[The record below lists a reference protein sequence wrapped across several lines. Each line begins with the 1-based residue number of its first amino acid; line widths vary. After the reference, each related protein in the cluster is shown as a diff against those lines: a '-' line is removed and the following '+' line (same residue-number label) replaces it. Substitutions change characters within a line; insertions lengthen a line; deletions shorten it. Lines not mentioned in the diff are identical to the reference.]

1 MRFVC
6 VHKLLVALTI
16 CVLLVSSMVAGAQEK
31 LDKASE
37 KFYSG
42 NALYNK
48 RLYSLAIKEYLA
60 YLKEFPT
67 HSKAEEAR
75 LGVAL
80 CCYAQKKWPE
90 AEKEI
95 TNVLQRRKAG
105 DPDKL
110 GLMLAQCMI
119 NLKRPADARK
129 AFAPVTRSKNAEF
142 RTTAM
147 AAITESWFKE
157 QNWEEVAKSSAIL
170 LKANPV
176 DKLKLR
182 GLYQGSYAQF
192 QLGAYAKAIPL
203 LLELVPLAEGGAYE
217 SQCSFILAE
226 CYRETGDLAKA
237 TEAYEA
243 AGTGLKGETAAEV
256 AYRLGLVN
264 FQKANYDD
272 AVKGLEKSIKLSPD
286 GEFSDPSRLLLGR
299 AYLEKQDYRKA
310 EQHLRS
316 LSQRSDEERKKKK
329 KKLREELVFS
339 DARAAF
345 WYARVFSRQKK
356 YDQAEKVL
364 ADAVKRFVRDPLSMD
379 LQYDY
384 VNALMVNEKYKEAS
398 GVLSRMVQKKE
409 YAQHSDL
416 LRFYAECLHR
426 NKDYANSLKYADEY
440 LAAYG
445 KEKHV
450 GDIKFLKAENL
461 NLTAKIDEA
470 LPVYEEIFSKYK
482 DNKNVET
489 ARFRAA
495 QIHRRKGDSAKVSG
509 LMVELQTKAPEGA
522 VFSQVKFVAGDAAF
536 RQRKWADALVHLNAF
551 VDQHM
556 KDRRRRSEEPNLDA
570 AFVQMAVCSLNLE
583 QVDDAAGYFEQVIKL
598 FPESPHRPLA
608 LAELG
613 RIQYEKGDHNKAK
626 STLSGYLQSK
636 LKKTTLNAQV
646 EYYLGWIA
654 MQEKRLPE
662 AEKHFHTVV
671 HQYRAHELAPDAAIQ
686 LGRAYLEQEKYNE
699 AAHAY
704 TDLIKNWPV
713 HRRMDLAVFS
723 LGISHA
729 RKKDWRNAAIHFAA
743 VDEKYSKSEVADRAL
758 YELAWCAKGMK
769 KNDEAVLHYKKLI
782 EKHPGSSLVEKVRTE
797 LAELTFAK
805 ADYDAVI
812 AELKDT
818 LDKLTDP
825 KLQEETTYRL
835 GTAYFNKADYENAA
849 NTFEAFI
856 AQYEKSPKLASV
868 CFHAGEAR
876 MKLKETVKARDH
888 FTEAHKRNQQ
898 VEMRES
904 IQLRLAET
912 QRLTRKYKD
921 SMNTYRDFIQKFPES
936 KWLAQAHFDHGWC
949 IEKQK
954 DYNRAAVEYRKV
966 IAMGKRDELAA
977 RSQFQLGE
985 CLFAMK
991 KYDDAIQELIKVT
1004 VAYSHK
1010 KWQARAALEIGRA
1023 LEALGEKD
1031 KALEQFKEV
1040 MKKYPKE
1047 QTIVD
1052 SARRHVSILR
1062 HGK

>member
-1 MRFVC
+1 
-6 VHKLLVALTI
+6 
-16 CVLLVSSMVAGAQEK
+16 MVAGAQEK

-60 YLKEFPT
+60 YLQEFPT
-67 HSKAEEAR
+67 HSKVEHAR

-80 CCYAQKKWPE
+80 CLYAQKKWPE
-90 AEKEI
+90 AEKEL
-95 TNVLQRRKAG
+95 TNVIQRRKAG

-129 AFAPVTRSKNAEF
+129 AFEPVTRSKNAEF
-142 RTTAM
+142 KTTAM

-157 QNWEEVAKSSAIL
+157 QNWEEVAKASARLLASSPA
-170 LKANPV
+170 

-182 GLYQGSYAQF
+182 GLYEGSYAQF

-203 LLELVPLAEGGAYE
+203 LIELAPLAKGGAYE
-217 SQCSFILAE
+217 SQCAFILAE

-237 TEAYEA
+237 TAAYEA
-243 AGTGLKGETAAEV
+243 AGTGLTGEMAAEV

-299 AYLEKQDYRKA
+299 AYLEMQDYRKA

-316 LSQRSDEERKKKK
+316 LSQRSEEQGKKRKKKLK
-329 KKLREELVFS
+329 EGLIFS

-356 YDQAEKVL
+356 YDQAENVL
-364 ADAVKRFVRDPLSMD
+364 AEAVKRFDRDPLSMD

-398 GVLSRMVQKKE
+398 GVLGRMLQKKD
-409 YAQHSDL
+409 YPQRSDL

-461 NLTAKIDEA
+461 NLLAKIDEA
-470 LPVYEEIFSKYK
+470 LPVYVEIFSKYK

-495 QIHRRKGDSAKVSG
+495 QIHRRKGDSEKVSG
-509 LMVELQTKAPEGA
+509 LMAELQMKAPEGA
-522 VFSQVKFVAGDAAF
+522 VFSQAKFVAGDAAF
-536 RQRKWADALVHLNAF
+536 RQRKWAEAIVHLNAF

-556 KDRRRRSEEPNLDA
+556 KDRRRASAEPNLDA
-570 AFVQMAVCSLNLE
+570 AFVQMAVSSLNL
-583 QVDDAAGYFEQVIKL
+583 QKIDDAAGYFEQVIKL
-598 FPESPHRPLA
+598 FSESPHRPLA

-613 RIQYEKGDHNKAK
+613 RIQYEKGDHSKAK
-626 STLSGYLQSK
+626 STLSHYVQSK

-646 EYYLGWIA
+646 DYYLGWIA
-654 MQEKRLPE
+654 MREKRLPE
-662 AEKHFHTVV
+662 AEKHFYTVV
-671 HQYRAHELAPDAAIQ
+671 HKHRTHELAPDAAIQ
-686 LGRAYLEQEKYNE
+686 LGRAYLEQEKFNE
-699 AAHAY
+699 AAQTY
-704 TDLIKNWPV
+704 INVLIKEWPD
-713 HRRMDLAVFS
+713 HKQMDLAVFS
-723 LGISHA
+723 LGVSYA
-729 RKKDWRNAAIHFAA
+729 RRKDWRNAAIHFAA
-743 VDEKYSKSEVADRAL
+743 VDEKHPKSEVADRAL
-758 YELAWCAKGMK
+758 YELAWCAKGLK

-797 LAELTFAK
+797 MAELTFAK

-818 LDKLTDP
+818 LEKLTDP
-825 KLQEETTYRL
+825 KLKEETTYRL
-835 GTAYFNKADYENAA
+835 GTAYFNKADFENAA
-849 NTFEAFI
+849 GTFEAFI

-868 CFHAGEAR
+868 YFHAGEAR
-876 MKLKETVKARDH
+876 MKLKETIKARDH
-888 FTEAHKRNQQ
+888 FLEAHKRNQQ
-898 VEMRES
+898 EEMRES

-912 QRLTRKYKD
+912 QRLTRQYQD
-921 SMNTYRDFIQKFPES
+921 AATTYTDFIRRFPES

-949 IEKQK
+949 VEKQK
-954 DYNRAAVEYRKV
+954 NYSRAAAEYRKV
-966 IAMGKRDELAA
+966 IAMDKRDEVAA
-977 RSQFQLGE
+977 RAQFQIGE

-1023 LEALGEKD
+1023 LEALGEED
-1031 KALEQFKEV
+1031 KALEQFREV

-1052 SARRHVSILR
+1052 SARKHVSMLR